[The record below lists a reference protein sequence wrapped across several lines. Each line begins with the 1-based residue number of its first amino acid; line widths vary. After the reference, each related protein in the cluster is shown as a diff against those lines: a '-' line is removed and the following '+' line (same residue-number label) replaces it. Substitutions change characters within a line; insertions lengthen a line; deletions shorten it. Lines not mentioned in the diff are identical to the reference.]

1 MRGRP
6 KDQDRRE
13 GDGVAILRQDAL
25 ETQSDNTGDPGAFAR
40 EQVTVSATAFGKP
53 LSDDDSLNS
62 AE

>member
-6 KDQDRRE
+6 RDQGRRD
-13 GDGVAILRQDAL
+13 GDGVEILRQDAL
-25 ETQSDNTGDPGAFAR
+25 GAQSDDTGDPGAFAR